1 MEVGSATVTGAV
13 SAGQTGVGGLTAD
26 DFFTLL
32 VTQLQNQDPTEP
44 VSNEELLGQLATMRS
59 LQSNV
64 ELGETL
70 KSVAESVDA
79 DRLARAAAYI
89 GETVALLDSSIGRV
103 DTAFVLDGV
112 PTVSVNGQDL
122 SLEDVLGVVTP
133 ESYVGQIVTAID
145 TDGVTRTGH
154 VTALEDDNGQQILT
168 IEHVDTD
175 GEPAEFTADAENV
188 QRLYTYTSLVG
199 KTVRAIDAAG
209 RQFTGTAVP
218 TRTPDNEPALLL
230 DGQFTTLDRVVA
242 VGLGGE

>member
-1 MEVGSATVTGAV
+1 MEVGSATAGDAV
-13 SAGQTGVGGLTAD
+13 SLGQTGVAGLTAD

-70 KSVAESVDA
+70 KSVAESVDS

-89 GETVALLDSSIGRV
+89 GQTVALGDSSVGRV

-122 SLEDVLGVVTP
+122 ALESVLGVVTP
-133 ESYVGQIVTAID
+133 ESYLGQIVTAID
-145 TDGVTRTGH
+145 SDGVTRTGH
-154 VTALEDDNGQQILT
+154 VTSIEEDNGQQILNV
-168 IEHVDTD
+168 EHVDTD
-175 GEPAEFTADAENV
+175 GQPVEFTADADTV
-188 QRLYTYTSLVG
+188 QRLFTYNSLLG
-199 KTVRAIDAAG
+199 RSVRAIDANG
-209 RQFTGTAVP
+209 RQVTGIAAP
-218 TRTPDNEPALLL
+218 SRTPDNEPALLL
-230 DGQFTTLDRVVA
+230 DGQFVTLDRVVA
-242 VGLGGE
+242 VGLGEE